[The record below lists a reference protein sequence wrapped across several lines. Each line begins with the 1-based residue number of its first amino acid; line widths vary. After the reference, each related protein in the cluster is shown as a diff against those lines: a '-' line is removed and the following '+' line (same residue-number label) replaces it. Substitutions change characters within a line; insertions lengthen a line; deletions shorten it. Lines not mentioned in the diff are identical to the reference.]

1 MKKIIFFEL
10 SEKEKEILK
19 KYPQFVGLADFEQEQ
34 LTTKNAIKYK
44 DYEVISVFIGSQLSR
59 EVLSQFNNLKFIATR
74 STGFDH
80 IDLKYCQEKNV
91 LVSNVPSYGE
101 HTVAEYTFALL
112 LCLVRKVY
120 NAYHRVRETGSF
132 SLEGLQGEELF
143 NKTLGI
149 IGTGKIGKE
158 VIKIAKGFSM
168 KVIAYDKYPQE
179 ELAKQLRFDYV
190 TLDNLL
196 SQSDIISLHLPH
208 NEETHHLINKDNIFK
223 IKPGAYIVNTARGG
237 VIETQALYEAL
248 KKNHLAGAALD
259 VLEEEGDLK
268 EEQRLLMEKQDIPA
282 EKLKILLANHIF
294 IDLDN
299 VIISPH
305 NAFNTKEA
313 LESILITTISN
324 IDGYFN
330 NQLKNLINNALLEKK
345 LDDKLIKK
353 ENKEKTNKI

>member
-1 MKKIIFFEL
+1 MKKIIFFETT
-10 SEKEKEILK
+10 EKEKDILQ
-19 KYPQFVGLADFEQEQ
+19 KYPDFFNLVDFSEEK
-34 LTTKNAIKYK
+34 LTAENAGEFK
-44 DYEVISVFIGSQLSR
+44 DYEVVSIFIGSQLSQQTLNQ
-59 EVLSQFNNLKFIATR
+59 LSNLKFIATR

-80 IDLKYCQEKNV
+80 IDLNYCKENDI
-91 LVSNVPSYGE
+91 LISSVPNYGD

-112 LCLVRKVY
+112 LCLIRKVY

-149 IGTGKIGKE
+149 IGTGKIGRE

-168 KVIAYDKYPQE
+168 RVIAYDKYPQE
-179 ELAKQLRFDYV
+179 ELAKELGFEYV
-190 TLDNLL
+190 NLEDL
-196 SQSDIISLHLPH
+196 LAQSDVVSLHVPYTK
-208 NEETHHLINKDNIFK
+208 ETHHLINKDNIFK
-223 IKPGAYIVNTARGG
+223 IKPGVYIINTARGG
-237 VIETQALYEAL
+237 IIETDALYQAL

-268 EEQRLLMEKQDIPA
+268 EEQRMLAERQDITT
-282 EKLKILLANHIF
+282 EKLKTLLANHIF

-313 LESILITTISN
+313 LENILITTMEN
-324 IDGYFN
+324 INGYLKN
-330 NQLKNLINNALLEKK
+330 ELKNLIK
-345 LDDKLIKK
+345 
-353 ENKEKTNKI
+353 